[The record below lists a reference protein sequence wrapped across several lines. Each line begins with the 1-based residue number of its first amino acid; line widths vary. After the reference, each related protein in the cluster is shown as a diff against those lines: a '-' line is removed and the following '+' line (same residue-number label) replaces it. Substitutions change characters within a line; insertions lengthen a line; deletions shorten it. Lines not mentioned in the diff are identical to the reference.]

1 MFIPRRAGVCRRLDR
16 VKGQAVSLMTKMEA
30 WHSCPNTWILPSSR
44 PTYGMSSPL
53 AAFMD
58 SQLVC

>member
-16 VKGQAVSLMTKMEA
+16 VKGQAVSSMTKMEA
-30 WHSCPNTWILPSSR
+30 Y
-44 PTYGMSSPL
+44 YGMSSPL
-53 AAFMD
+53 AAGTD